1 MKRVKIRKVCK
12 WNMVATIVIGVL
24 FIVVSVWANRQ
35 FQALQTATD
44 QYILCE
50 QAAADLQA
58 GSNNLTEQVR
68 LYAMTGRSE
77 YMSRYFQEVDSS
89 RREAAVK
96 SLKQDFDGTQTFI
109 SLENALTASENL
121 MNTEYYA
128 MRLISE
134 AKNVD
139 KVTWPDAVTAVQVS
153 AADEALSADAKIQKA
168 QQLVSNNAY
177 EIARAQISHQ
187 VQECTDTMLDQT
199 YNRQN
204 HAATIFADMYHK
216 LEASIAI
223 LVILMLMLCIMV
235 RRLIVVPLMKC
246 EESIKN
252 NATFPVVGA
261 DEMQM
266 LAETYNAIYLS
277 NKEAQELIRHK
288 AEHDALTDLLNRGSF
303 EKLLHVYESGEA
315 PFALIIVDV
324 DSFKTINDTYGH
336 AVGDQALKLVSNLLL
351 QAFRSI
357 DYVCRIGGD
366 EFAVIMVEM
375 TTDLQYTIQEKID
388 AVNEQLAQPQDDL
401 PPLSLSVG
409 VAFTDRKNPSG
420 SLFQDADKAL
430 YVRKKNGKAGCTVYE
445 G

>member
-12 WNMVATIVIGVL
+12 WSMAVTIVIGVL
-24 FIVVSVWANRQ
+24 FIFVSVWANKQ
-35 FQALQTATD
+35 FHVLQNATD
-44 QYILCE
+44 QYIICE
-50 QAAADLQA
+50 QAATDLQD
-58 GSNNLTEQVR
+58 GSDNLTEQVR
-68 LYAMTGRSE
+68 LYAMTGRTE
-77 YMSRYFQEVDSS
+77 YMNRYFQEVNSD
-89 RREAAVK
+89 RRETAVEN
-96 SLKQDFDGTQTFI
+96 LRQDFDGTDTFTA
-109 SLENALTASENL
+109 LENALSYSKKL
-121 MNTEYYA
+121 MDTEYYA

-139 KVTWPDAVTAVQVS
+139 KVIWPDEITAVQ
-153 AADEALSADAKIQKA
+153 LSAEDAALTADQNLQKA
-168 QQLVSNNAY
+168 QQLVSDNAY
-177 EIARAQISHQ
+177 EMARMQINTQIESS
-187 VQECTDTMLDQT
+187 TNSMLDQT
-199 YNRQN
+199 HNKQN
-204 HAATIFADMYHK
+204 HASTVFTDMYHK
-216 LEASIAI
+216 LEVGIAV
-223 LVILMLMLCIMV
+223 LVILMLMLCMMV

-246 EESIKN
+246 EQSIQN
-252 NATFPVVGA
+252 NTTFPVIGA

-266 LAETYNAIYLS
+266 LAETYNEMYLS

-303 EKLLHVYESGEA
+303 EKLLHVYETGDA
-315 PFALIIVDV
+315 PFALLIIDV

-336 AVGDQALKLVSNLLL
+336 TVGDQSLKLVSKLLL

-375 TTDLQYTIQEKID
+375 TTDLQYTIHEKIN
-388 AVNEQLAQPQDDL
+388 AVNERLAQPQDGL
-401 PPLSLSVG
+401 PKLSLSVG

>member
-12 WNMVATIVIGVL
+12 WSMVATIVIGVL
-24 FIVVSVWANRQ
+24 FIFVSVWANRQ
-35 FQALQTATD
+35 FHVLQTATD
-44 QYILCE
+44 QYIVCE
-50 QAAADLQA
+50 QAAADLQD
-58 GSNNLTEQVR
+58 GSDNLTEQVR

-77 YMSRYFQEVDSS
+77 YMDRYFQEVDSN
-89 RREAAVK
+89 RRETAVAN
-96 SLKQDFDGTQTFI
+96 LKQDFEGTQTFI
-109 SLENALTASENL
+109 ALENALSYSKEL
-121 MNTEYYA
+121 MDTEYYA

-139 KVTWPDAVTAVQVS
+139 EIIWPEEIAAVQ
-153 AADEALSADAKIQKA
+153 LSAEDAALTADGKLQKA

-177 EIARAQISHQ
+177 ELARAQINRQ
-187 VQECTDTMLDQT
+187 VQECVDSMLDQT
-199 YNRQN
+199 HNKQNR
-204 HAATIFADMYHK
+204 ASTVFTDMYHK
-216 LEASIAI
+216 LEAGIAI
-223 LVILMLMLCIMV
+223 LVVLMLMLCIMV

-246 EESIKN
+246 EESIQN
-252 NATFPVVGA
+252 NTTFPVVGA

-266 LAETYNAIYLS
+266 LAETYNEMYLS

-303 EKLLHVYESGEA
+303 EKLLHVYENGEA

-336 AVGDQALKLVSNLLL
+336 AVGDEALKLVSSLLL

-375 TTDLQYTIQEKID
+375 TTDLQYTIHEKIN
-388 AVNEQLAQPQDDL
+388 AVNERLAQPQDGL

-409 VAFTDRKNPSG
+409 VAFTDREKPSG
-420 SLFQDADKAL
+420 SLFQDADKTL
-430 YVRKKNGKAGCTVYE
+430 YVRKKHGKAGCTVYE

>member
-12 WNMVATIVIGVL
+12 WSMAVTIVIGVL
-24 FIVVSVWANRQ
+24 FIFVSVWANKQ
-35 FQALQTATD
+35 FHVLQNATD
-44 QYILCE
+44 QYIICE
-50 QAAADLQA
+50 QAATDLQD
-58 GSNNLTEQVR
+58 GSDNLTEQVR
-68 LYAMTGRSE
+68 LYAMTGRTE
-77 YMSRYFQEVDSS
+77 YMNRYFQEVNSD
-89 RREAAVK
+89 RRETAVEN
-96 SLKQDFDGTQTFI
+96 LRQDFDGTDTFTA
-109 SLENALTASENL
+109 LENALSYSKKL
-121 MNTEYYA
+121 MDTEYYA

-139 KVTWPDAVTAVQVS
+139 KVIWPDEITAVQ
-153 AADEALSADAKIQKA
+153 LSAEDDALTADQKLQKA
-168 QQLVSNNAY
+168 QQLVSDNAY
-177 EIARAQISHQ
+177 EMARMQINTQIESS
-187 VQECTDTMLDQT
+187 TNSMLDQT
-199 YNRQN
+199 HNKQN
-204 HAATIFADMYHK
+204 HASTVFTDMYHK
-216 LEASIAI
+216 LEVGIAV
-223 LVILMLMLCIMV
+223 LVILMLMLCMMV

-246 EESIKN
+246 EQSIQN
-252 NATFPVVGA
+252 NTTFPVIGA

-266 LAETYNAIYLS
+266 LAETYNEMYLS

-303 EKLLHVYESGEA
+303 EKLLHVYETGDA
-315 PFALIIVDV
+315 PFALLIIDV

-336 AVGDQALKLVSNLLL
+336 TVGDQSLKLVSKLLL

-375 TTDLQYTIQEKID
+375 TTDLQYTIHEKIN
-388 AVNEQLAQPQDDL
+388 AVNERLAQPQDGL
-401 PPLSLSVG
+401 PKLSLSVG

-430 YVRKKNGKAGCTVYE
+430 YVRKKNGKAGCTVYD

>member
-12 WNMVATIVIGVL
+12 WSMAVTIVIGVL
-24 FIVVSVWANRQ
+24 FIFVSVWANKQ
-35 FQALQTATD
+35 FHVLQNATD
-44 QYILCE
+44 QYIICE
-50 QAAADLQA
+50 QAATDLQD
-58 GSNNLTEQVR
+58 GSDNLTEQVR
-68 LYAMTGRSE
+68 LYAMTGRTE
-77 YMSRYFQEVDSS
+77 YMNRYFQEVNSD
-89 RREAAVK
+89 RRETAVEN
-96 SLKQDFDGTQTFI
+96 LRQDFDGTDTFTA
-109 SLENALTASENL
+109 LENALSYSKKL
-121 MNTEYYA
+121 MDTEYYA

-139 KVTWPDAVTAVQVS
+139 KVIWPDEITAVQ
-153 AADEALSADAKIQKA
+153 LSAEDAALTADQKLQKA
-168 QQLVSNNAY
+168 QQLVSDNAY
-177 EIARAQISHQ
+177 EMARMQINTQIESS
-187 VQECTDTMLDQT
+187 TNSMLDQT
-199 YNRQN
+199 HNKQN
-204 HAATIFADMYHK
+204 HASTVFTDMYHK
-216 LEASIAI
+216 LEVGIAV
-223 LVILMLMLCIMV
+223 LVILMLMLCMMV

-246 EESIKN
+246 EQSIQN
-252 NATFPVVGA
+252 NTTFPVIGA

-266 LAETYNAIYLS
+266 LAETYNEMYLS

-303 EKLLHVYESGEA
+303 EKLLHVYETGDA
-315 PFALIIVDV
+315 PFALLIIDV

-336 AVGDQALKLVSNLLL
+336 TVGDQSLKLVSKLLL

-375 TTDLQYTIQEKID
+375 TTDLQYTIHEKIN
-388 AVNEQLAQPQDDL
+388 AVNERLAQPQDGL
-401 PPLSLSVG
+401 PKLSLSVG